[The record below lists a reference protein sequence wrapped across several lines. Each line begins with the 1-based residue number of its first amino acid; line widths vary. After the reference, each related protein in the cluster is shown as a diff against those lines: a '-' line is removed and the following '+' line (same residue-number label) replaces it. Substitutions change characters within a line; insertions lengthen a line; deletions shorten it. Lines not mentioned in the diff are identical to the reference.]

1 MGPGRE
7 GERERVSTQTVTQ
20 AYFRMLMEQMY
31 KPVGGGV
38 SGAEGSPGHGSWSL
52 I

>member
-1 MGPGRE
+1 M
-7 GERERVSTQTVTQ
+7 STQTVTQ

-38 SGAEGSPGHGSWSL
+38 CLALKAAQVMEAGV
-52 I
+52 

>member
-7 GERERVSTQTVTQ
+7 GERESEHTDRDTGLLQDVNGADVQ
-20 AYFRMLMEQMY
+20 ASWRWC
-31 KPVGGGV
+31 V